1 MTEYGDQSDPKNGT
15 CIGDKADL
23 DSQEGLTTPL
33 NGKLETQ
40 RDQDEG

>member
-1 MTEYGDQSDPKNGT
+1 MTGHGDQSDPKNGT

-23 DSQEGLTTPL
+23 DSQEGLTTTL
-33 NGKLETQ
+33 WQLETQ